1 MTAMERVA
9 QIALVVS
16 LVLGAIG
23 MEACAA
29 VSSAPAVPAPVA
41 TPSAPQI
48 ESGSGAVHS
57 GSTESLPELPTDPA
71 GQSRVITDYLKNHRL
86 PLVGAQVL
94 GSGTS
99 RQVILYGYTAT
110 PYGKQNAEARVRQ
123 VVRDPDV
130 VIENRVV
137 VQPELLAANNDSGSA
152 GTSSGSNDSDANKV
166 LSQIANQQNYP
177 AVDQTQQYVSQQQ
190 TSWMSWLVPLLMIG
204 MMFIP

>member
-1 MTAMERVA
+1 
-9 QIALVVS
+9 
-16 LVLGAIG
+16 
-23 MEACAA
+23 
-29 VSSAPAVPAPVA
+29 
-41 TPSAPQI
+41 
-48 ESGSGAVHS
+48 VHS

-137 VQPELLAANNDSGSA
+137 VQPELLAANNDSASA
-152 GTSSGSNDSDANKV
+152 GTSSGSNGSDANKV